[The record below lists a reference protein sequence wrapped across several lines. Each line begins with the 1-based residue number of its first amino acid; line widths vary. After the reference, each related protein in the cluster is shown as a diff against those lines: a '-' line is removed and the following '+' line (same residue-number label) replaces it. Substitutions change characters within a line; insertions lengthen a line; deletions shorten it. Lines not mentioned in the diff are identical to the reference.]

1 MYKIQKVIKTTVLVA
16 GLFGF
21 VGCGGEC
28 CEADVSISKGAPI
41 EKPSVVGTGSDVNV
55 SNIEEEIIQLPPVVV
70 VNDGIGLIYV
80 DPCDTVTLTSVG
92 TYDPDG
98 DDENL
103 SYQWTSIHGCPMS
116 TESTFEHR
124 FGEVGAYE
132 ATLTVTDEQNLT
144 AFDRLCVLVGIDES
158 EIPLIADAGADF
170 EVNGEQNVTVSGHAV
185 CRDESIEYK
194 WMENGEIISN
204 SPTFSKIFSEGS
216 HELKLT
222 IEDLAGNKTC
232 DSVVVTVK

>member
-1 MYKIQKVIKTTVLVA
+1 MYKIQKIIKTTALVA
-16 GLFGF
+16 GLFGL
-21 VGCGGEC
+21 VGCGGAC

-55 SNIEEEIIQLPPVVV
+55 PNIEEEITPLPPVVV
-70 VNDGIGLIYV
+70 VNDGIGLINV
-80 DPCDTVTLTSVG
+80 DPCDTVNFTSVG

-103 SYQWTSIHGCPMS
+103 TYQWTSIHGCPMS
-116 TESTFEHR
+116 TESTFER
-124 FGEVGAYE
+124 EFGEVGVYE

-144 AFDRLCVLVGIDES
+144 AFERLCVLVGIDES

-170 EVNGEQNVTVSGHAV
+170 EVSGEQNVTLSGHAV
-185 CRDESIEYK
+185 CRDEFIGYK
-194 WMENGEIISN
+194 WEENGEIISHT
-204 SPTFSKIFSEGS
+204 PTFSKIFTEGS

-222 IEDLAGNKTC
+222 IEDFAGNKTC